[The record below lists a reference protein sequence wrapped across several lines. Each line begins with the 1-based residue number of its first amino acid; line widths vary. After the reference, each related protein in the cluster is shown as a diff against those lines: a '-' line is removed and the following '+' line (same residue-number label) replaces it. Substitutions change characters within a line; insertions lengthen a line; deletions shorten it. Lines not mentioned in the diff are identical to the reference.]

1 MPNDAPPNETERPQH
16 IGVVLIHGN
25 GEAETGWINPCVI
38 DRLQAR
44 LSTKPHANRLDFEPD
59 SHVYDLPD
67 KGGAGDDPRY
77 KAYVRHGRMG
87 TGPMVT
93 FTEFYWAD
101 LSRVTSEPIFQVL
114 AALRLFYEAPNVLTK
129 SFLEGAGNWFHAT
142 LRGLVAFAIWM
153 VRWLVAGLNGMLF
166 ITLLAT
172 LLVQTLWEPFAK
184 ILAGTLGLN
193 LPIVSSGP
201 GLAGLLMVLLVV
213 LGALCAFLAM
223 RGEEG
228 GYGLS
233 DAWIAIGVFSA
244 LGLGAILVLRL
255 FFPDEMPK
263 VVTDYLK
270 PLATANFFI
279 SYSWD
284 AIAALAVA
292 LFLLL
297 SVKRLVVPAREG
309 APPLSRIGAAL
320 ALAIIQ
326 AQIWKVCVPAAAA
339 LTINALNW
347 NEVLREEYRGMT
359 NVGVLNSF
367 LMALDLVVIY
377 VLMRVGGWLRGFYR
391 SDRKKEAAGLAE
403 DEKALR
409 RRQDLTRVAGYVPR
423 VIVSWLLVVL
433 LGLGPIANLY
443 QHYLNRMDGSI
454 GRQFFTDM
462 CRPDPIS
469 ACIADSQW
477 LHLVIALVGL
487 VLVVFLALGRLQ
499 ALFMGVLHFGR
510 DIVDHQYK
518 ADLAVTRQLRERAQE
533 RKGLGHEEY
542 PRRERIR
549 RRLDTLMWEIIRKER
564 FDRLIFLAHSQGSV
578 IAHDCLVSGADNT
591 KAVLAE
597 IPELH
602 VVTLGSPITHL
613 YQFYF
618 TDYEEAGRNPGWV
631 PRNLC
636 SWTNMWRIDDPIA
649 DEVFIGGEDL
659 VSNVPLEPGGHED
672 YWKEPQVCDLVVQLL
687 ELPRLHA
694 AASQPK

>member
-1 MPNDAPPNETERPQH
+1 MPNEAPPSQTERPQH
-16 IGVVLIHGN
+16 IGVVVIHGN
-25 GEAETGWINPCVI
+25 GEAEPGWINPSVI

-44 LSTKPHANRLDFEPD
+44 LSRKPHANRLDFEPD

-67 KGGAGDDPRY
+67 KGGVGEDPRY

-87 TGPMVT
+87 TGPKVT
-93 FTEFYWAD
+93 FAEFYWAD
-101 LSRVTSEPIFQVL
+101 LSRVSSEPIFQVL
-114 AALRLFYEAPNVLTK
+114 AALRLFYEAPNVLTR
-129 SFLEGAGNWFHAT
+129 SFLEGAGNWFHT
-142 LRGLVAFAIWM
+142 ILRGLIAFAIWM

-172 LLVQTLWEPFAK
+172 LLIQSLWEPLAK
-184 ILAGTLGLN
+184 ILAGTLGLA
-193 LPIVSSGP
+193 LPVVSGGN
-201 GLAGLLMVLLVV
+201 GLAVLLMVLLVV
-213 LGALCAFLAM
+213 LGVLCAFLAM

-233 DAWIAIGVFSA
+233 DVWIATGIFSA
-244 LGLGAILVLRL
+244 LGFGALLVLRM
-255 FFPDEMPK
+255 FFPEDVPK
-263 VVTDYLK
+263 LITDYLK
-270 PLATANFFI
+270 PLASANFLI
-279 SYSWD
+279 SFAWD
-284 AIAALAVA
+284 AIAAVAVA

-297 SVKRLVVPAREG
+297 SVKRAVVPAREG
-309 APPLSRIGAAL
+309 APPLSRIGAAI

-326 AQIWKVCVPAAAA
+326 AQIWKICVPAAAA
-339 LTINALNW
+339 LTINALDW
-347 NEVLREEYRGMT
+347 HEALREEYRGMT

-367 LMALDLVVIY
+367 LMALDLVLVY
-377 VLMRVGGWLRGFYR
+377 VLMRIGGWLRGFYK
-391 SDRKKEAAGLAE
+391 SDRSKAAAGLPE

-409 RRQDLTRVAGYVPR
+409 RSQDLSRVAGYVPR
-423 VIVSWLLVVL
+423 VIISWLLVAL
-433 LGLGPIANLY
+433 LGVGPIANLY
-443 QHYLNRMDGSI
+443 QHYLNRLGGSF
-454 GRQFFTDM
+454 GRDLFTDL
-462 CRPDPIS
+462 CRPEPIS
-469 ACIADSQW
+469 ACIAESQW
-477 LHLVIALVGL
+477 LHLVIAIVGL

-549 RRLDTLMWEIIRKER
+549 RRLDTLMWEIIRNER
-564 FDRLIFLAHSQGSV
+564 FDRLIFLTHSQGSV

-618 TDYEEAGRNPGWV
+618 TDYEEAGRNPTWV
-631 PRNLC
+631 PLNLR

-649 DEVFIGGEDL
+649 DEVFIGPDHL

-672 YWKEPQVCDLVVQLL
+672 YWKEPQVCDLVLQLL
-687 ELPRLHA
+687 ELPRLPPAARHA
-694 AASQPK
+694 